1 MARKPKVFVFSD
13 GFHAWTV
20 ATTSRAKAIE
30 AWGLERDPFE
40 IGAAEE
46 VEKGPDYDAA
56 LKAPGQVIKRG
67 LSVDVGEVKRQPR
80 APKKKT
86 PSRAERERVRKLEAE
101 VEALAETQA
110 ADRAELEHRR
120 QALDK
125 EAATLEGAQAKARE
139 AREKKQKTARA
150 KLKA

>member
-56 LKAPGQVIKRG
+56 LKAPAQVIKRG

-139 AREKKQKTARA
+139 ALEKKLKTARA

>member
-1 MARKPKVFVFSD
+1 M
-13 GFHAWTV
+13 
-20 ATTSRAKAIE
+20 
-30 AWGLERDPFE
+30 
-40 IGAAEE
+40 
-46 VEKGPDYDAA
+46 
-56 LKAPGQVIKRG
+56 IKSG
-67 LSVDVGEVKRQPR
+67 LSVDVGEVKRQPK
-80 APKKKT
+80 APKEKT

-139 AREKKQKTARA
+139 ALEKKLKTARA